1 MKCSYCYNKF
11 PRNNIDI
18 DIHLL
23 LKYIDDV
30 YKKTSRII
38 DIMLVGGEPSLHN
51 DIIMFIKECRTR
63 KFINVI
69 DVFTNFSNELFFYK
83 TLINNKINLVCSW
96 HDETNDEMF
105 IKNLNSLTKNE
116 RKFIVEIA
124 MMFEHKNI
132 YRWINVITKIIG
144 NYKNVIQPWILFNK
158 YDIMEYSQS

>member
-1 MKCSYCYNKF
+1 
-11 PRNNIDI
+11 
-18 DIHLL
+18 
-23 LKYIDDV
+23 
-30 YKKTSRII
+30 
-38 DIMLVGGEPSLHN
+38 
-51 DIIMFIKECRTR
+51 
-63 KFINVI
+63 
-69 DVFTNFSNELFFYK
+69 
-83 TLINNKINLVCSW
+83 VCSW